1 MYCVHSWFFSP
12 PVQEAGSFCL
22 APGHFPGMD
31 GHDKT
36 QVTREP
42 TTVALHS
49 CPRAPLMP
57 DACCS
62 PNSQSPYFR
71 FLGRRRATGAPPAES
86 LTCSAAWRRPV
97 AHLHRILEHPFF
109 SATAA
114 SALTSPGGGA
124 HTATWWPRGKEGRVG
139 RPWKWGGSGREAPL
153 WPPFWAVCLMWAAG
167 LDLHELWET
176 NSTRREDPND
186 SRLHAGNRISK
197 ELALRG
203 LVMKGNDLV
212 FYFSVFIKCN
222 GELNKSI
229 LCKSKW
235 QLKYGVHIHTLHRG
249 SMFQIVYQKH

>member
-1 MYCVHSWFFSP
+1 MYLFWAYLALIDYSLHIWKILISIYEFNEFPDCNSTSIYCPLHFWGKKLYYLIIIRILCPLLRLLNHSFLSLLYCAKEHH
-12 PVQEAGSFCL
+12 QTMTING
-22 APGHFPGMD
+22 PGMD

-57 DACCS
+57 DACSS

-71 FLGRRRATGAPPAES
+71 FLGCRRAAGAPPAES

-176 NSTRREDPND
+176 NSTQKGRPKWFQAPRR
-186 SRLHAGNRISK
+186 
-197 ELALRG
+197 
-203 LVMKGNDLV
+203 
-212 FYFSVFIKCN
+212 
-222 GELNKSI
+222 
-229 LCKSKW
+229 
-235 QLKYGVHIHTLHRG
+235 
-249 SMFQIVYQKH
+249 